1 MKKKSKKRVW
11 FILGAVA
18 LIVVLIIAGNGGKE
32 ELTPV
37 SAEFPVRKTITES
50 IPANGKI
57 QPVVE
62 VKISPDVSGEIV
74 ELHVKEGDHVAAG
87 QLLLKIKQDYYLS
100 GRDRAAAQLNAMK
113 AQFAQAEAQYV
124 QTELSF
130 RRTQTLYA
138 QQVVSEADFETAQAK
153 FDIDRRQVE
162 AARYNVKSAEA
173 ALKEAEE
180 NLVKTTI
187 YAPMDGIV
195 SSLSVERGERVVG
208 TSQMAGT
215 EMLRIANLNEMEVLV
230 DVNEN
235 DIIRVKLND
244 TAIIE
249 VDAYPTRKFKGLV
262 TQIANSSKNGTTAT
276 TSDQVTN
283 FEVNIFILPASY
295 DDLLT
300 NAAIPFRPGM
310 SAAVYIQTETH
321 SDVLAIPIQCVT
333 TRTDIVSPA
342 QDSAAKASAAAA
354 AKSVAGET
362 YVERVFVVQGDQT
375 VKAVEVTTGI
385 QDNTHIE
392 VTSGLTDSLKVV
404 SGPYNAI
411 AKRLKDGAKIKVSD
425 APSNP

>member
-1 MKKKSKKRVW
+1 MKKKRTKRVW
-11 FILGAVA
+11 IILGIAAVVMVLA
-18 LIVVLIIAGNGGKE
+18 VVGRGGKE
-32 ELTPV
+32 EWV
-37 SAEFPVRKTITES
+37 SVNAELPVRKTITET

-74 ELHVKEGDHVAAG
+74 ELNIKEGDPVEAG

-100 GRDRAAAQLNAMK
+100 GRDRAAAQLNAVK
-113 AQFAQAEAQYV
+113 AQFSQAEAQYV

-130 RRTQTLYA
+130 RRTQKLYE
-138 QQVVSEADFETAQAK
+138 QQVVSEADFETAQAR
-153 FDIDRRQVE
+153 FDIDKRQVD

-187 YAPMDGIV
+187 YAPMAGTV

-230 DVNEN
+230 EVNEN
-235 DIIRVKLND
+235 DIIRIKQND
-244 TAIIE
+244 TAIVE
-249 VDAYPTRKFKGLV
+249 VDAYPARKFKGLV
-262 TQIANSSKNGTTAT
+262 TQIANSSKNATTTTTA
-276 TSDQVTN
+276 DQVTN
-283 FEVNIFILPASY
+283 FEVNIVILPESY
-295 DDLLT
+295 GDLLA
-300 NAAIPFRPGM
+300 NSPIPFRPGM

-321 SDVLAIPIQCVT
+321 HDVLTVPIQSIT
-333 TRTDIVSPA
+333 TRADVMPPV
-342 QDSAAKASAAAA
+342 QDTAAKTGAAAGDA
-354 AKSVAGET
+354 A
-362 YVERVFVVQGDQT
+362 YVERVFVVQADQT

-392 VTSGLTDSLKVV
+392 VMSGLTDSLQVV
-404 SGPYNAI
+404 SGPYNVI
-411 AKRLKDGAKIKVSD
+411 AKRLKDGHKVKVSD
-425 APSNP
+425 AQRNP

>member
-11 FILGAVA
+11 FIFGAVA
-18 LIVVLIIAGNGGKE
+18 LIALLIVFGKGGKE
-32 ELTPV
+32 ELVPV
-37 SAEFPVRKTITES
+37 NAEFPVRKTITET

-74 ELHVKEGDHVAAG
+74 ELNVKEGDHVVAG

-113 AQFAQAEAQYV
+113 AQLSQSEAQYV

-130 RRTQTLYA
+130 RRTQKLYA
-138 QQVVSEADFETAQAK
+138 QQVVSDADFESAQAK
-153 FDIDRRQVE
+153 FDIDKRQVE

-187 YAPMDGIV
+187 YAPMAGVV

-230 DVNEN
+230 EVNEN
-235 DIIRVKLND
+235 DIIRVKQSD
-244 TAIIE
+244 TATIE

-262 TQIANSSKNGTTAT
+262 TQIANSSKSGA
-276 TSDQVTN
+276 SAASADQVTN
-283 FEVNIFILPASY
+283 FEVKIFILPESY
-295 DDLLT
+295 SDLLVG
-300 NAAIPFRPGM
+300 AAIPFRPGM

-321 SDVLAIPIQCVT
+321 SDVLAVPIQCVT
-333 TRTDIVSPA
+333 TRTDIVAPA
-342 QDSAAKASAAAA
+342 SDSAAKASTVAAAPPA
-354 AKSVAGET
+354 AGET
-362 YVERVFVVQGDQT
+362 YVERIFVIEDGQT

-392 VTSGLTDSLKVV
+392 VTAGLTDSLKVV

-411 AKRLKDGAKIKVSD
+411 AKRLKDGMKVKVSD
-425 APSNP
+425 APSAP

>member
-1 MKKKSKKRVW
+1 MKKKKKKRLW

-18 LIVVLIIAGNGGKE
+18 LIVVLIVAGNGGKE
-32 ELTPV
+32 NLTPV
-37 SAEFPVRKTITES
+37 DAEFPIRKTITES

-74 ELHVKEGDHVAAG
+74 ELYVKEGDHVSAG

-100 GRDRAAAQLNAMK
+100 GRDRAAAQLNAIK

-130 RRTQTLYA
+130 RRTESLYA
-138 QQVVSEADFETAQAK
+138 QQVVSEADFETEQAK
-153 FDIDRRQVE
+153 FNIDQRQVE

-187 YAPMDGIV
+187 YAPMAGTV

-235 DIIRVKLND
+235 DIIRVKQGD

-262 TQIANSSKNGTTAT
+262 TQIANSSKSSATAAT
-276 TSDQVTN
+276 ADQVTN
-283 FEVNIFILPASY
+283 FEVKIFILPESY
-295 DDLLT
+295 HDLLT
-300 NAAIPFRPGM
+300 AAAIPFRPGM

-321 SDVLAIPIQCVT
+321 SGVLAVPIQCIT
-333 TRTDIVSPA
+333 TRTDIVAPT
-342 QDSAAKASAAAA
+342 QDTAAANTA
-354 AKSVAGET
+354 VAKQPADDDT
-362 YVERVFVVQGDQT
+362 YIERIFVVQADQS

-411 AKRLKDGAKIKVSD
+411 ARRLKDGAKVKVSNGLN
-425 APSNP
+425 NP